1 MLKRRLKFLGKI
13 LLAFIVLLVVFLL
26 FERFR
31 GQISLASF
39 RRELTDRGE
48 KSSLQDFD
56 LSVSD
61 ADNGASNAIK
71 AIERL
76 EPGPVLPASY
86 PLKMRLVP
94 SGRAIVGFQENFW
107 AETGPHYH
115 GGEWVRETVTNHWDQ
130 LSADLKTN
138 QATLTEIR
146 AALEKR
152 VLNNGLDLS
161 EGIKMEFLHLSMGKS
176 LTRWLGSG
184 FQLAL
189 REGRN
194 SDAMHYLQSEIRLP
208 RLFAEDRI
216 IRSEL
221 VRIAIGTIA
230 MSDTWEALQ
239 AGGWTDEDLAALQE
253 AWESQGFAT
262 AMAHSFEGEKIFC
275 TVVAEQLRA
284 SNDDAVQMIFRQQ
297 SGALRDGFGEI
308 VVQQIYCWVWRFAW
322 SHQAQLREQ
331 KDLQWLNGLMST
343 GANAKCYSDIQATLT
358 QLVEGIGEKRFY
370 DVLRYPGLDSVY
382 ASQAIIKAMRAESER
397 SLTLSAIGLKRYSLR
412 HGNLPASLEALMPDF
427 LPSVPVDYMDGKP
440 VKYRLNSDGSF
451 TLYSVGEDGK
461 DDGGDATLLDEK
473 KATRSLWAR
482 KDYVWPAP
490 ATPEEVE
497 AYRKESRSNM

>member
-1 MLKRRLKFLGKI
+1 MLKRRLKLLGKM
-13 LLAFIVLLVVFLL
+13 LLVLIALLVGFLL

-31 GQISLASF
+31 GQLALASY
-39 RRELTDRGE
+39 RRELIARGE
-48 KSSLQDFD
+48 KSSPQDFG

-61 ADNGASNAIK
+61 ADNGASNVIK

-115 GGEWVRETVTNHWDQ
+115 GGEWVRETATHHWDQ
-130 LSADLKTN
+130 LAADLKAN
-138 QATLTEIR
+138 QPTLTEIR
-146 AALEKR
+146 AALER
-152 VLNNGLDLS
+152 PVLANGLDFS
-161 EGIKMEFLHLSMGKS
+161 EGIRMEFLHLSKIKS

-189 REGRN
+189 HEGRN
-194 SDAMHYLQSEIRLP
+194 SDALHYLHSEIRLP
-208 RLFAEDRI
+208 RLFAEDRL

-221 VRIAIGTIA
+221 VRIAISTIA

-239 AGGWTDEDLAALQE
+239 AGGWTDEDLAALQK

-284 SNDDAVQMIFRQQ
+284 SNDDVVQMIFGQQ
-297 SGALRDGFGEI
+297 SGALRDGFGEF
-308 VVQQIYCWVWRFAW
+308 VVKQIYCWVWRFAW

-331 KDLQWLNGLMST
+331 KDLQWLNGLMRT
-343 GANAKCYSDIQATLT
+343 GANAKCYSDIQGALT
-358 QLVEGIGEKRFY
+358 QFVEDRGKKRFY

-382 ASQAIIKAMRAESER
+382 ASQAVTKAMRSETDR
-397 SLTLSAIGLKRYSLR
+397 SLTLCAIALKRYSLH
-412 HGNLPASLEALMPDF
+412 HGNFPTSLEALVPGF
-427 LPSVPVDYMDGKP
+427 LSAVPVDYMDGQP
-440 VKYRLNSDGSF
+440 LKYRLNDNGSF

-461 DDGGDATLLDEK
+461 DDGGDLSFPEASEGWNSWRRRDH
-473 KATRSLWAR
+473 
-482 KDYVWPAP
+482 VWPAP

-497 AYRKESRSNM
+497 AYRRDASKN